1 MFSLKQH
8 RGAGMTGVETFAW
21 NLRWEDWAGN
31 FCYLILAFS
40 YLVTNLYWLRL
51 LAILALGLE
60 GIYFYCASTPPLWVG
75 IAWAAVFVAINL
87 MQIALLTRERLNV
100 QISGP
105 GDFLHRGFFPE
116 MTPME
121 FRRFLKTGNWLEV
134 AKGALLTIEGKLVP
148 ELFFI
153 TRGNARM
160 TLNGEVIM
168 SLGPGTIL
176 GEKSFLSG
184 GNASATIF
192 AETEL
197 SVFAVN
203 KLTLLT
209 LMQHDRGVE
218 SAIFKM
224 MGRDMSAKLRTL
236 IQARNHLREVDD
248 RNERSLLALSAPANA
263 ERLIAQA
270 GR

>member
-1 MFSLKQH
+1 
-8 RGAGMTGVETFAW
+8 MTGVEIFAW
-21 NLRWEDWAGN
+21 NMGWEDWAGN

-75 IAWAAVFVAINL
+75 IAWAAVFVTINL
-87 MQIALLTRERLNV
+87 VQIALLTREQLKV
-100 QISGP
+100 QMSEP
-105 GDFLHRGFFPE
+105 ENLLHRGFFPE
-116 MTPME
+116 MTTMA
-121 FRRFLKTGNWLEV
+121 FRRFLKAGHWREV
-134 AKGALLTIEGKLVP
+134 AKEALLTTEGKPVA

-176 GEKSFLSG
+176 GEKSFLCG
-184 GNASATIF
+184 GNASATIV
-192 AETEL
+192 AETEP

-209 LMQHDRGVE
+209 LMQHDHSVE
-218 SAIFKM
+218 SAIFNT
-224 MGRDMSAKLRTL
+224 MGRDMSAKIRTL
-236 IQARNHLREVDD
+236 IQARYHLPREVDD
-248 RNERSLLALSAPANA
+248 RKEGSLIALSALADT

-270 GR
+270 GG

>member
-1 MFSLKQH
+1 MN
-8 RGAGMTGVETFAW
+8 GVETFAW
-21 NLRWEDWAGN
+21 NMGWEDWAGN
-31 FCYLILAFS
+31 FCYLILAVS

-75 IAWAAVFVAINL
+75 IAWAVVFVAINL
-87 MQIALLTRERLNV
+87 IQIALLTRERLKV
-100 QISGP
+100 EMSGLEIL
-105 GDFLHRGFFPE
+105 FHQRFFPE
-116 MTPME
+116 MTTMA
-121 FRRFLKTGNWLEV
+121 FRRFLKTGHWREI
-134 AKGALLTIEGKLVP
+134 AKEALLTTEGKPVP

-153 TRGNARM
+153 ARGNARM
-160 TLNGEVIM
+160 ALNGEVIM

-176 GEKSFLSG
+176 GEKSFLCG

-209 LMQHDRGVE
+209 LMQRDHSVQV
-218 SAIFKM
+218 AIFNT
-224 MGRDMSAKLRTL
+224 MGRDMSAKIRSL
-236 IQARNHLREVDD
+236 IQARNHLPRGVDD
-248 RNERSLLALSAPANA
+248 RNERSLIALSTLADAK
-263 ERLIAQA
+263 RLITQA
-270 GR
+270 RR